1 MVQIMP
7 NAPSAESVLDQA
19 TQQER
24 NYDWLGA
31 VESYKK
37 AQDMIS
43 AQDSLKVGDIYERT
57 GHAFYKAAMQAENQS
72 EFQERMNQ
80 AIAAWKRA
88 KEPYRRLGETEKARV
103 VRCDAMITYSSSW
116 LTSEAS
122 EKKKLLDETW
132 RLTKE
137 CLSAFDKAED
147 PLEYGRTYNRLLA
160 GALYGFLLEWD
171 YNARLTRMKEAV
183 EHGERAISLLSALSD
198 QELAKAYIGTGIC
211 NSAYTYYF
219 TELAEKEEGYKKTKA
234 YWKKAT
240 ELSEETA
247 VVELLSDLAL
257 TGVSTSEEGS
267 DEALKAFEEALEFGR
282 KTRDKLVIGS
292 ALAMLAYNTWWKR
305 SDYPDETTRLLQRGL
320 QYAEEAQHLY
330 SQISFTSVSKGVAWV
345 VYPYSEHY
353 DRSAQ
358 IETDLDKR
366 RQLFGKA
373 VETSTEALK
382 KALNSGFEENVVY
395 ARHVSRNT
403 LIGLAETEEDP
414 EKKKNLLE
422 KALLQAN
429 AVAKLVEEV
438 ETHNYWDRGIMQ
450 GTRSWVKYD
459 LAILETD
466 REKKKSMLQDT
477 VLDMEEAVK
486 LCSEGLMVNEEKAPP
501 QMLSIIASGTYFIGD
516 ISDRLHKLT
525 NDKEYLKKATA
536 ALAEAAETFQQI
548 SRKDRVAE
556 CFWKVARIYDDS
568 GEYLKAAQNFDIAS
582 ENYRNAA
589 EKVPQLKDLYTDH
602 SLYMQAWSEI
612 EKARYHHVRQEYG
625 LAKEHFERAAD
636 IHKSL
641 KQWNYLAPNY
651 TAWMHIENAEE
662 LSRKEQC
669 EESIRAF
676 EQAAE
681 LLKETKNSIQS
692 RLPKIEKRDEKEMAV
707 DMLKATDLRLEYCT
721 ARIALEDARTL
732 DKKGDH
738 HSSSERYRQAA
749 EIFEKTIDALES
761 ELERNEFRF
770 MAGLS
775 KAWQKMTLAEAEAS
789 PALYAEASELF
800 KKAKDFCPSERTK
813 MLVLGHSH
821 FCKALEAGTTFVDT
835 RNSAAHQTVLQEL
848 ASASNYYVRA
858 DFENAAE
865 YAKATKLL
873 FDAFAY
879 MDNAE
884 KEPDPEKK
892 TRLYTM
898 AEKLLQT
905 SAGSYTKAAH
915 PEKREQVLRLLGKTR
930 EERELAASLT
940 EVLHAPSIVST
951 TASFTPPT
959 PTSEEAVGS
968 ERFEHA
974 DIQANLIVRP
984 KELKVGENLELEM
997 EIVNAGKGPALLVK
1011 VTEIILQDFDLADK
1025 PEKYRVEDSYV
1036 NMKGKRLDPLKTE
1049 EVRITLKPR
1058 NQGVFQLKPKVLYLD
1073 ENGKYRVHELEPV
1086 NITVKELGIKG
1097 WLKGER

>member
-1 MVQIMP
+1 MVHIMP
-7 NAPSAESVLDQA
+7 NASDAEPILDQA

-24 NYDWLGA
+24 SYDWLGA

-37 AQDMIS
+37 ALDMFPV
-43 AQDSLKVGDIYERT
+43 QDSFRVGDIYERT
-57 GHAFYKAAMQAENQS
+57 GHAFYKVAMQAENQS
-72 EFQERMNQ
+72 EFRERMSQ
-80 AIAAWKRA
+80 AIAAWERA
-88 KEPYRRLGETEKARV
+88 KESYGRLGEIEKGRT
-103 VRCDAMITYSSSW
+103 VRCDAMITFSSSW
-116 LTSEAS
+116 LTLEAS
-122 EKKKLLDETW
+122 EKKKLLDESW

-137 CLSAFDKAED
+137 CLRAFDKVED

-171 YNARLTRMKEAV
+171 YDARLTRMKEAV
-183 EHGERAISLLSALSD
+183 ENGERAISLLSAPGD
-198 QELAKAYIGTGIC
+198 PELAKVYIGTGVC
-211 NSAYTYYF
+211 KAAYTYYF
-219 TELAEKEEGYKKTKA
+219 MEHAEKEEGYKKTKA
-234 YWKKAT
+234 YWEKAIAF
-240 ELSEETA
+240 SKETA
-247 VVELLSDLAL
+247 SVELLSDLAL
-257 TGVSTSEEGS
+257 TGVSTGTEGS
-267 DEALKAFEEALEFGR
+267 DEALKTFEEALEYGR

-292 ALAMLAYNTWWKR
+292 ALAMLAYHTWWKK
-305 SDYPDETTRLLQRGL
+305 SDYPDETIRLLERGL
-320 QYAEEAQHLY
+320 QYAEEAQHHY
-330 SQISFTSVSKGVAWV
+330 SKISFTSVSKGVAWADFP
-345 VYPYSEHY
+345 YPEYY
-353 DRSAQ
+353 NRSAS

-366 RQLFGKA
+366 RQLLRKA
-373 VETSTEALK
+373 VETSAEALK
-382 KALNSGFEENVVY
+382 KALNSGFEESVVY
-395 ARHVSRNT
+395 ARHVSRNS
-403 LIGLAETEEDP
+403 LIGLAEAEEDP
-414 EKKKNLLE
+414 EEKQNILE

-429 AVAKLVEEV
+429 EAAKLVDEV

-459 LAILETD
+459 LAILEKD
-466 REKKKSMLQDT
+466 PEKKKRMLQDT
-477 VLDMEEAVK
+477 ILDMEAALK
-486 LCSEGLMVNEEKAPP
+486 LCKEGLVSPEEKAPP
-501 QMLSIIASGTYFIGD
+501 QMLAIVARGTYFIGD
-516 ISDRLHKLT
+516 VSDRLYKLT
-525 NDKEYLKKATA
+525 NDKEYLKKAAA
-536 ALAEAAETFQQI
+536 ALAEAAEICSQI
-548 SRKDRVAE
+548 GRKNRVAE
-556 CFWKVARIYDDS
+556 CLWKVARVYDDS
-568 GEYLKAAQNFDIAS
+568 GEYLKAAQNFDLAS
-582 ENYRNAA
+582 DNYRNAA
-589 EKVPQLKDLYTDH
+589 EQVPQLKDLYTDH

-641 KQWNYLAPNY
+641 KQWDYLAPNY
-651 TAWMHIENAEE
+651 AAWMHIENAEE

-669 EESIRAF
+669 EESVKVF

-681 LLKETKNSIQS
+681 LLKETKKSIQS
-692 RLPKIEKRDEKEMAV
+692 RLPKIEKPDEKEMAV
-707 DMLKATDLRLEYCT
+707 DVLNATDLRLEYCT

-738 HSSSERYRQAA
+738 HASSERYSQAA
-749 EIFEKTIDALES
+749 EIFGKTIDALES
-761 ELERNEFRF
+761 EVERNEFRF

-775 KAWQKMTLAEAEAS
+775 RAWQKMTLAEAEAS

-800 KKAKDFCPSERTK
+800 KKAKDFCSNERTK

-835 RNSAAHQTVLQEL
+835 RNSAAHQTALQEL

-873 FDAFAY
+873 FDSFAY

-884 KEPDPEKK
+884 KESDPEKK

-915 PEKREQVLRLLGKTR
+915 PEKREQVMRLLGKTR
-930 EERELAASLT
+930 EELELAASLT

-951 TASFTPPT
+951 TSSFTPPT

-984 KELKVGENLELEM
+984 KELKVGENLDLEM

-1011 VTEIILQDFDLADK
+1011 VTEIIHQDFDLAEK

-1049 EVRITLKPR
+1049 EVRIVLKPR

-1073 ENGKYRVHELEPV
+1073 ENGKYRVHEVEPV
-1086 NITVKELGIKG
+1086 NVTVKELGIKG